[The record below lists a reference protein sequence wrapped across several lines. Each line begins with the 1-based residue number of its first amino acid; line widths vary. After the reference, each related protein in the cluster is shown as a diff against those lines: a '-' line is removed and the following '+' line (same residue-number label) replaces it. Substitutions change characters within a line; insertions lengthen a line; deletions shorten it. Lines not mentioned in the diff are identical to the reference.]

1 LLYLP
6 KQMLI
11 VQVQELARLIYV
23 IDDEFSSVI
32 PMYGCK
38 MVFIVIFISTCISN
52 IKLNQLLS
60 FLFRMKLDQTFM
72 SVSLH
77 IFTYS
82 YTHQKHRH

>member
-1 LLYLP
+1 
-6 KQMLI
+6 
-11 VQVQELARLIYV
+11 LIYV

-38 MVFIVIFISTCISN
+38 MVFIVILFQLVISN

-60 FLFRMKLDQTFM
+60 FLFRLKLDQTFM

-82 YTHQKHRH
+82 YIHQKQRGLTSRQERKTNK